1 VKPAAA
7 ADGRPAAPAP
17 AAGPSSRPGTSA
29 MRRPSLAALVVLA
42 SPSVAWLAAA
52 DPPVSPPPPRA
63 AGTPPPPV
71 ARVAEPETIRRR
83 LGLSPAYG
91 TVPGIGKV
99 KVAVLD
105 TGFAGV
111 DGRRPYLPADAVV
124 VEHYA
129 PDFVR
134 KLGLGDPEFQKP
146 FRPGDAHGRL
156 LAQVVWAAT
165 GNAPAGPKFYLLNAD
180 GPTLFRRAV
189 RTAIELEVDVILFG
203 GSFEGA
209 GNYDGRGPIDRAVDD
224 AVAAGI
230 IWVNAA
236 GNTGGAV
243 FNGPVAVG
251 PGGSVRFGA
260 AGRTA
265 LRLRSRLDEN
275 SATLTLT
282 WNDYRDA
289 EDAGTEKDLDL
300 VVEDWRGR
308 EVGRGD
314 LRQVGPGRV
323 AGEGETKNP
332 RERLVLT
339 DLGATEPGR
348 EYRVRVSAR
357 SANFGPLDRLRLLV
371 TAGRPPVIDA
381 RTGRADPSVELL
393 DATRG
398 GEVYPPADHAG
409 VLTVGEPSASS
420 AAGPT
425 SDGRVKPDVVVPES
439 VVRFTSGE
447 ETAGSSNAAAC
458 FAGAV
463 AVMRAIEPGLT
474 ARHVREWVRVLDRD
488 APTFAAAPVGGPGV
502 GAGPPGGVAP
512 VATQAVP
519 LTPNQRRAL
528 RYSAYAVDERL
539 RRGEADPGVIVSGP
553 SGEWVVRS
561 GGRTTG
567 GPVVA
572 PAPAA
577 VGAGEGRRA
586 APVHAPWRTPTPTQ
600 LAGLVRRR

>member
-1 VKPAAA
+1 
-7 ADGRPAAPAP
+7 
-17 AAGPSSRPGTSA
+17 
-29 MRRPSLAALVVLA
+29 MRRSPLGTLVVLA
-42 SPSVAWLAAA
+42 STSVAWLTAA
-52 DPPVSPPPPRA
+52 DPPVPLPPPQA
-63 AGTPPPPV
+63 AGAPSPRV
-71 ARVAEPETIRRR
+71 ARVEKPEEVRRR
-83 LGLSPAYG
+83 LGLPPGSAR
-91 TVPGIGKV
+91 VPGIEKV

-105 TGFAGV
+105 SGFAGV
-111 DGRRPYLPADAVV
+111 DGKRPYLPADAVV

-134 KLGLGDPEFQKP
+134 KFDLGDPDFQKP
-146 FRPGDAHGRL
+146 FRPGDVHGRL

-165 GNAPAGPKFYLLNAD
+165 GNAPTGPKFYLLNAD

-189 RTAIELEVDVILFG
+189 RMAIELKVDVILFG

-251 PGGSVRFGA
+251 PGGFVRFGA

-265 LRLRSRLDEN
+265 LRLSSRLDEN
-275 SATLTLT
+275 AATLTLT

-300 VVEDWRGR
+300 VVEDWLGR
-308 EVGRGD
+308 EVGRSN
-314 LRQVGPGRV
+314 LRQVGPGRA
-323 AGEGETKNP
+323 AGDGETKNP

-339 DLGATEPGR
+339 DLGVTEPGR
-348 EYRVRVSAR
+348 EYRIRVRAR

-371 TAGRPPVIDA
+371 TAGRPPVVDA

-398 GEVYPPADHAG
+398 GEVYPPGDHAG
-409 VLTVGEPSASS
+409 VLTVGEPTASS
-420 AAGPT
+420 AVGPT
-425 SDGRVKPDVVVPES
+425 SDGRVKPDVIVSGS

-447 ETAGSSNAAAC
+447 ETAGTSNAAAC

-463 AVMRAIEPGLT
+463 AVMRATEPGLT
-474 ARHVREWVRVLDRD
+474 VRHVREWVRILDRG
-488 APTFAAAPVGGPGV
+488 APTVAAAPVGRSGV
-502 GAGPPGGVAP
+502 GAGPPVSVAP
-512 VATQAVP
+512 AAATAAP
-519 LTPNQRRAL
+519 LTPNQVRAL

-539 RRGEADPGVIVSGP
+539 RRGEADPGVIVSTP
-553 SGEWVVRS
+553 AGEWVVRS
-561 GGRTTG
+561 GGRITG
-567 GPVVA
+567 SSVVA
-572 PAPAA
+572 PALVPPAPA
-577 VGAGEGRRA
+577 TAASEGRRA

-600 LAGLVRRR
+600 LADLVRSR